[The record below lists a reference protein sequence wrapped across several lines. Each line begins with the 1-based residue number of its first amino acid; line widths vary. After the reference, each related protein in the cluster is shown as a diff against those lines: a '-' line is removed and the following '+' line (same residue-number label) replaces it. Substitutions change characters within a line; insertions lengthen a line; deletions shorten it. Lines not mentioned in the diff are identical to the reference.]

1 MPKKDFIPGKE
12 GDQIN
17 WSKNF
22 DTKIDEHATTLSLAP
37 ALVTEIHANI
47 ASLVSAVDN
56 AYLAKQT
63 LKNLEKA
70 KQATKKT
77 VFDYLRVEINRIKN
91 LATYTEAIGSD
102 LGVIGSDVIL
112 DPHSYKPEI
121 RVEVKPGHIELH
133 FRKAGVD
140 AVNVYSRKKGE
151 SDWNFLARDT
161 HSPYN
166 DSKPLT
172 SPGTPEVREYMAIGV
187 VGDEEFGL
195 ESDVVTAVFDG
206 YVTG

>member
-1 MPKKDFIPGKE
+1 MVISFTSIPG
-12 GDQIN
+12 
-17 WSKNF
+17 
-22 DTKIDEHATTLSLAP
+22 
-37 ALVTEIHANI
+37 
-47 ASLVSAVDN
+47 SLVFRLLLVMPH
-56 AYLAKQT
+56 
-63 LKNLEKA
+63 
-70 KQATKKT
+70 
-77 VFDYLRVEINRIKN
+77 
-91 LATYTEAIGSD
+91 TEAIGND

-112 DPHSYKPEI
+112 DPHTYKHEI
-121 RVEVKPGHIELH
+121 WIEVKPGHVQLN
-133 FRKAGVD
+133 FKKAGVD

-151 SDWNFLARDT
+151 SEWKFLARDT

-166 DSKPLT
+166 DSKPLS